1 MRIHHECVACAINQC
16 QKIVE
21 MSLQGEKERKKAML
35 FSLKRAAELFSEES
49 IPAVVGGLLF
59 LDLYKFIGNDDPFKE
74 YKRVSNEVARG
85 LLPEFEGVDLRTALK
100 LAIAGNV
107 VDFSTGYTPERLEK
121 DIRGVL
127 SQELLIDHSENL
139 FSLLEKGGKL
149 LYLTDNCGEIYFDL
163 LFIKTLL
170 REFPGVEVFVGA
182 KEGPIIND
190 ATVEDLLEAGFDEV
204 GTVASTGSRLPGTPL
219 EYSSPEFRKLFRSV
233 DVVIA
238 KGQANFETLSGLG
251 DGRVFFLLKAKCPA
265 IAREIG
271 VPIGSL
277 LCLNLSLR

>member
-204 GTVASTGSRLPGTPL
+204 GAVVSTGSRLPGTPL

>member
-74 YKRVSNEVARG
+74 YKRVSNEVARS
-85 LLPEFEGVDLRTALK
+85 LLPEFEGADLRTALK

-204 GTVASTGSRLPGTPL
+204 GTVVSTGSRLPGTPL